1 MHVDIQLGSS
11 SILRQAYSLKSSLPR
26 AGPPYVVNGYQS
38 FKIFQIFWLKFRLLR
53 PMLIKKYRVG
63 VIGATGRG
71 DYGHSVD
78 PAFLKV
84 DRTQIVAVADADEGG
99 RQRAVERLGASR
111 SYADYREML
120 LKEELDIVAICPR
133 WIDQHHDMLFAAAQA
148 GCHVYM
154 EKPFCRTMAECDS
167 IVQQFDMRHLKLGI
181 AHTAQYSPVLVTV
194 LKLLKEG
201 VIGDLLEIRGRGKE
215 DRRGGG
221 EDLWVLGSH
230 IFGLMRRLA
239 GGNAISCT
247 ARVTE
252 NGLSIDKSHIKQG
265 AEGIGLLAGD
275 HVQASYLWPNDMTGY
290 FASRRAMG
298 GSPARFAVQAFGSK
312 GILEIETGYL
322 SKAYLLRDSS
332 WSPARSGKQWETIT
346 SAGIGQDEP
355 RNDSGYEDGHIAAIL
370 DLLEAI
376 EQHRDTVCGPRDCA
390 AITEMIVAVF
400 ESQRL
405 GRSVPL
411 PLATRENPLG
421 LLR

>member
-1 MHVDIQLGSS
+1 M
-11 SILRQAYSLKSSLPR
+11 
-26 AGPPYVVNGYQS
+26 QS
-38 FKIFQIFWLKFRLLR
+38 
-53 PMLIKKYRVG
+53 KKYRVG
-63 VIGATGRG
+63 VIGATGQG

-78 PAFLKV
+78 TAFLKV
-84 DRTQIVAVADADEGG
+84 DRAKVVAVADADETG
-99 RQRAVERLGASR
+99 RKKAAERLGVDR
-111 SYADYREML
+111 TYGDYHEML
-120 LKEELDIVAICPR
+120 QGEELDIVAICPR

-167 IVQQFDMRHLKLGI
+167 IVHEFDMRHLKMGI
-181 AHTAQYSPVLVTV
+181 AHTALYSPVLATV
-194 LKLLKEG
+194 QSLLAEG
-201 VIGDLLEIRGRGKE
+201 VIGDLLELRGRGKE

-230 IFGLMRRLA
+230 ILGLMRRLV

-252 NGLSIDKSHIKQG
+252 NGLPIDKSHVKQG

-275 HVQASYLWPNDMTGY
+275 HVQASYLWSSGITGY

-298 GSPARFAVQAFGSK
+298 GSPARFAVQVFGSK
-312 GILEIETGYL
+312 GILEMETGYL
-322 SKAYLLRDSS
+322 SKAYLLRDNS

-355 RNDSGYEDGHIAAIL
+355 RTDGSYEDGHIAAIF

-376 EQHRDTVCGPRDCA
+376 EQHRDTLCAPRDCA

-405 GRSVPL
+405 GKTVPL
-411 PLATRENPLG
+411 PLSTRQNPLD
-421 LLR
+421 LL